1 MSDPSSPLSGL
12 SQKQRDLLLL
22 RLGRASKQLET
33 RQRQSPGGPPQQIEP
48 APRTGELPLSY
59 AQQRQWFLQQLEPGT
74 GAYNMPKAVQ
84 ISGALDVEAL
94 ERAVT
99 EVVRR
104 HEVLRT
110 VFVAEDGQPRQVIK
124 PPFPMRVEVTDISGL
139 EAEERE
145 RETSRLSDEEAGRPF
160 DLEEGPLLRV
170 GLIRLA
176 PEEHIV
182 HLTMHHIASD
192 GWSIGVLTREI
203 VTLYDAFAHGRP
215 SPLPELPIQ
224 YADYAAW
231 QQSWLNGEVLEQQL
245 NYWKQQLQGAPV
257 LELPTD
263 RPRPPVQT
271 FRGGREVINL
281 GPELTA
287 GLQALSLR
295 EGATLFMTLLAGW
308 QLLLSRY
315 SGQEDISVGT
325 FIANRNRA
333 ETENLIGFFI
343 NNLVFRLDL
352 SGDPTFLELL
362 ARARAVAL
370 GAYAHQDVPFELVL
384 EALHP
389 ERDASRTR
397 LFQVMFV
404 MQNMPQA
411 GVEVTEARFSP
422 VEEKD
427 PARSNFDLTLW
438 MWEGPSGLTGWLD
451 YSTDI
456 FETATIVRLKEHF
469 KILLEGIASTPEQ
482 HVRRL
487 PLLGEEER
495 RRLLVEWN
503 SNRQPFTTDLLVHQ
517 LFEQQ
522 AARNPQA
529 EAVVF
534 GETRLTYGE
543 LNARANQL
551 AHYLRERGAGPE
563 TRVGICMGRS
573 AEMVV
578 AVLGVLKA
586 GAAYI
591 PLDPSY
597 PPERLLFMLEDS
609 RASWLLT
616 QRALVERLPEATVE
630 ELSQRADRA
639 GVLCLDD
646 AAEELARES
655 AENPARTVAP
665 ENLAYV
671 IYTSGSTQRP
681 RGVMI
686 EHRSL
691 VNAYAAWDKAYS
703 LGTQIRRQLQVA
715 SFAFDVFSA
724 DVIRVLCSG
733 GLLVVAPGELLLSAP
748 ELYELMRRESVEGIE
763 VVPAVL
769 RNLTQHLEASGE
781 SLDFMR
787 VIVAGADALY
797 VKDLEAVKRLGG
809 PQTRVLNSY
818 GLTEA
823 TIDSTYFESTELD
836 LPPERMAPIGRPFAN
851 TEIYLLDAGLQ
862 PVPVGVTGELY
873 VGGPSLARGYLN
885 HPALTA
891 AKFIPHPLAERP
903 GARLYKTGDLARYL
917 PDGNVE
923 FLRRMDYQVKVR
935 GFRIELEEIENLLA
949 THPGVREVL
958 VAAHEHQPGDKF
970 LVAYL
975 VPEPSQPPS
984 VQDLQRLIK
993 EHLPSYMVP
1002 AAFVMLEAF
1011 PLSANGKVDRKALP
1025 APDPEVVAANDSYV
1039 APGTPLE
1046 EMLVGIWEEVLGRQ
1060 KVGVFDNFFEVGG
1073 HSLLATRVVA
1083 RVNNRLGIELPV
1095 RSIFETP
1102 MVAELAVTI
1111 EEMMLEEIDSVGGD

>member
-1 MSDPSSPLSGL
+1 MTEPASPLSGL

-22 RLGRASKQLET
+22 RLSRVGKELEA
-33 RQRQSPGGPPQQIEP
+33 RQTQSPSSPPQLIKP
-48 APRTGELPLSY
+48 VPRTGDLPLSY

-74 GAYNMPKAVQ
+74 SAYNMPNAVHVR
-84 ISGALDVEAL
+84 GALDVGAL

-110 VFVAEDGQPRQVIK
+110 VFVAVDGQPAQVIK
-124 PPFPMRVEVTDISGL
+124 PPFPMRVALDDISHMGP
-139 EAEERE
+139 EERE
-145 RETSRLSDEEAGRPF
+145 REASRLSAEEAGRSF
-160 DLEEGPLLRV
+160 ALAEGPLLRV

-176 PEEHIV
+176 PDEHIV
-182 HLTMHHIASD
+182 LHTMHHIASD
-192 GWSIGVLTREI
+192 GWSMGVLVREL
-203 VTLYDAFAHGRP
+203 VTLYDAFASGRP

-231 QQSWLNGEVLEQQL
+231 QQSWLHGEVLDEQL

-263 RPRPPVQT
+263 KPRPPVQT
-271 FRGGREVINL
+271 FRGGRENVNL

-287 GLQALSLR
+287 RIHALCRR
-295 EGATLFMTLLAGW
+295 EGATPFMALLTAW

-352 SGDPTFLELL
+352 SGNPTFVELL

-411 GVEVTEARFSP
+411 EVEVTEARFSP
-422 VEEKD
+422 VESQD
-427 PARSNFDLTLW
+427 PGRSNFDLTLW
-438 MWEGPSGLTGWLD
+438 MWEGQAGLAGWLD
-451 YSTDI
+451 YGTDL
-456 FETATIVRLKEHF
+456 FERGTAARLVGHF
-469 KILLEGIASTPEQ
+469 INLLEGIVSAPEQ
-482 HVRRL
+482 HVRQL
-487 PLLGEEER
+487 PLLGEAER
-495 RRLLVEWN
+495 RRLLVGWN
-503 SNRQPFTTDLLVHQ
+503 SNRQPFSTDLLVHQ
-517 LFEQQ
+517 LFERQ
-522 AARNPQA
+522 AARSPQS
-529 EAVVF
+529 EAVVY

-543 LNARANQL
+543 LNARANRL
-551 AHYLRERGAGPE
+551 AHYLRAHGAGPE
-563 TRVGICMGRS
+563 TRVGICMERC

-578 AVLGVLKA
+578 AMLGVLKA
-586 GAAYI
+586 GGAYV

-597 PPERLLFMLEDS
+597 PPERLLFMMEDS

-616 QRALVERLPEATVE
+616 QRALVEGLSAAAAD
-630 ELSQRADRA
+630 ELGARTDRA
-639 GVLCLDD
+639 RVLCLDSEAELMARE
-646 AAEELARES
+646 AAENTAPAVEPES
-655 AENPARTVAP
+655 
-665 ENLAYV
+665 LAYV

-691 VNAYAAWDKAYS
+691 VNAFAAWEKAYS
-703 LGTQIRRQLQVA
+703 LGTQLRRQLQVA

-733 GLLVVAPGELLLSAP
+733 GRLVIAPGELLLDAP
-748 ELYELMRRESVEGIE
+748 GLYELMRREAVEGIE

-769 RNLTQHLEASGE
+769 RNLTQHLEASGQ

-787 VIVAGADALY
+787 AIVAGADALY
-797 VKDLEAVKRLGG
+797 VKDLEAVRRVGG

-823 TIDSTYFESTELD
+823 TIDSTYFESTEVD

-862 PVPVGVTGELY
+862 PVPVGVAGELH

-885 HPALTA
+885 HPGLTA
-891 AKFIPHPLAERP
+891 AKFIPHPFAEES

-917 PDGNVE
+917 PDGNIE

-935 GFRIELEEIENLLA
+935 GFRIELEEIESLLA
-949 THPGVREVL
+949 THPGVSQVL
-958 VAAHEHQPGDKF
+958 VMAREHQPGEKF
-970 LVAYL
+970 LVAYV
-975 VPEPSQPPS
+975 VPEPDAPPS
-984 VQDLQRLIK
+984 VQDLQRLIR
-993 EHLPSYMVP
+993 ERLPSYMAP
-1002 AAFVMLEAF
+1002 SAFVMLEAF
-1011 PLSANGKVDRKALP
+1011 PLSANGKVDRRALP
-1025 APDPEVVAANDSYV
+1025 TPDPEVIAAADTYV

-1046 EMLVGIWEEVLGRQ
+1046 EVLVGIWEEVLGRQ
-1060 KVGVFDNFFEVGG
+1060 KIGVFDNFFEVGG

-1083 RVNNRLGIELPV
+1083 RVNNRLGVELPV

-1102 MVAELAVTI
+1102 MIAELAVTI
-1111 EEMMLEEIDSVGGD
+1111 EEMMLEEIDHVDGD